1 MLLGDLYDVGF
12 SSSLSIAF
20 YYYRLLTRLYLL
32 ARCIDKRR
40 LLHILRPVLCVCARL
55 ARWSVH
61 AEYLKCH
68 FIYYQVMKVGIASG
82 RRKCPPESPE
92 RIMRE

>member
-1 MLLGDLYDVGF
+1 MMWGF

-40 LLHILRPVLCVCARL
+40 LFHILRPVLCARL

-61 AEYLKCH
+61 AKYLKCH
-68 FIYYQVMKVGIASG
+68 FIYYQV
-82 RRKCPPESPE
+82 RRLVSRPGVESVLLNLQKG
-92 RIMRE
+92 